1 MKRLPLHLLLPAAA
15 MLWLASCT
23 ADVPDGN
30 SLPAI
35 GFTPQAAGTRAVV
48 ESPADMTAFQVW
60 GWYGT
65 SASPT
70 NVFNGDE
77 VRHTGN
83 TWTYDVPRYWI
94 PGQTYDF
101 YALHPYGLSGATC
114 KDDGTLTITGFTCG
128 AGDNATDLMTARA
141 TDLTGSDAP
150 VVNLTFSHELVRIT
164 VDIKSDIT
172 TTFEQLRLIN
182 VPSAATF
189 TKAADGIT
197 VWSDLTYHTPF
208 LPTPGTSHNISAGGE
223 FTNVFGTLLVIP
235 KPDANAKPQLHLVY
249 QNETAGTEQTKDIE
263 LPDADQWTAGQSYRY
278 TCTITGAQS
287 QLKIYYT
294 VTDWTGK
301 EINVPDFE

>member
-1 MKRLPLHLLLPAAA
+1 MKHFPFHLLLLAAA
-15 MLWLASCT
+15 ITLASCSGDT
-23 ADVPDGN
+23 PGEDT
-30 SLPAI
+30 LPAI
-35 GFTPQAAGTRAVV
+35 GFTTQTTDTRAVV

-65 SASPT
+65 TASLT

-83 TWTYDVPRYWI
+83 AWTYDVPRYWI
-94 PGQTYDF
+94 PGQTYNF
-101 YALHPYGLSGATC
+101 YALHPYGLNGATC
-114 KDDGTLTITGFTCG
+114 KDDGTLTITDFTCG

-141 TDLTGSDAP
+141 TGLNGSDAP

-172 TTFEQLRLIN
+172 TEFKQLRLIN

-189 TKAADGIT
+189 TKAADGT
-197 VWSDLTYHTPF
+197 TAWSNLTYHTPF

-235 KPDANAKPQLHLVY
+235 KPDVNAKPQLHLVY
-249 QNETAGTEQTKDIE
+249 QDEKAGTYQTKDIE
-263 LPDADQWTAGQSYRY
+263 LPDADQWAAGQSYRY

-301 EINVPDFE
+301 EINVPDFK

>member
-1 MKRLPLHLLLPAAA
+1 MKHLPFHLLLLAAA
-15 MLWLASCT
+15 ITLVSCSGDT
-23 ADVPDGN
+23 PGEDT
-30 SLPAI
+30 LPAI
-35 GFTPQAAGTRAVV
+35 GFTTQTSDTRAVV

-94 PGQTYDF
+94 PGQTYNF
-101 YALHPYGLSGATC
+101 YALHP
-114 KDDGTLTITGFTCG
+114 
-128 AGDNATDLMTARA
+128 ARA
-141 TDLTGSDAP
+141 TGLNGSNAP

-172 TTFEQLRLIN
+172 TKFEQLRLIN

-189 TKAADGIT
+189 TKAADGT
-197 VWSDLTYHTPF
+197 TAWSDLTYHTPF
-208 LPTPGTSHNISAGGE
+208 LPATGTPPTISAGGE

-235 KPDANAKPQLHLVY
+235 KPDAKAKPQLHLVY
-249 QNETAGTEQTKDIE
+249 QNETDGTNQTKDIE

-287 QLKIYYT
+287 QLNIYYT

-301 EINVPDFE
+301 EINVPDFK

>member
-1 MKRLPLHLLLPAAA
+1 MKHFPFHLLLLAAA
-15 MLWLASCT
+15 ITLASCSGDT
-23 ADVPDGN
+23 PGEGT
-30 SLPAI
+30 LPAI
-35 GFTPQAAGTRAVV
+35 GFTTQTTDTRAVV

-65 SASPT
+65 TASLT

-83 TWTYDVPRYWI
+83 AWTYDVPRYWI
-94 PGQTYDF
+94 PGQTYNF
-101 YALHPYGLSGATC
+101 YALHPYGLNGATC
-114 KDDGTLTITGFTCG
+114 KDDGTLTITDFTCG
-128 AGDNATDLMTARA
+128 AGDNATDLMTACA
-141 TDLTGSDAP
+141 TGLNGSDAP

-164 VDIKSDIT
+164 VDLKSDIT
-172 TTFEQLRLIN
+172 TEFKQLRLIN

-189 TKAADGIT
+189 TKAADGT
-197 VWSDLTYHTPF
+197 TAWSNLTYHTPF

-235 KPDANAKPQLHLVY
+235 KPDVNAKPQLHLVY
-249 QNETAGTEQTKDIE
+249 QDEKAGTYQTKDIG
-263 LPDADQWTAGQSYRY
+263 LPDTDQWAAGQSYRY

-287 QLKIYYT
+287 QLNIYYT

-301 EINVPDFE
+301 EINVPDFK

>member
-83 TWTYDVPRYWI
+83 AWTYDDLRYWI
-94 PGQTYDF
+94 PRQTYDF

-141 TDLTGSDAP
+141 TDLNGNNAP

-172 TTFEQLRLIN
+172 TTFKQLRLIN

-197 VWSDLTYHTPF
+197 AWSDLTYHTF
-208 LPTPGTSHNISAGGE
+208 LPATGTPPTISAGGE

-235 KPDANAKPQLHLVY
+235 KPDAKAKPQLHLVY
-249 QNETAGTEQTKDIE
+249 QNEIAGTEQTKDIE

-287 QLKIYYT
+287 QLNIYYT

>member
-65 SASPT
+65 SASLT

-94 PGQTYDF
+94 PGQTYNF

-141 TDLTGSDAP
+141 TDLNGSDAP

-172 TTFEQLRLIN
+172 TTFRQLQLQYM
-182 VPSAATF
+182 PAQGTF
-189 TKAADGIT
+189 TQAADGT
-197 VWSDLTYHTPF
+197 SSWESVSLATY
-208 LPTPGTSHNISAGGE
+208 TSAHKSISAGDE
-223 FTNVFGTLLVIP
+223 LADVFGTVLAIP
-235 KPDANAKPQLHLVY
+235 QLAGTGDTPQLHLVY
-249 QNETAGTEQTKDIE
+249 QNETDGTNQTKDIE

-294 VTDWTGK
+294 VKDWTGK